1 MNRKILIQGF
11 LKMFVPLLVGTVTAI
26 AAGVS
31 AGLMFGYDPKHTFFY
46 IVMPILGGG
55 IGEGILPLS
64 IGYAALGGGIEGAQ
78 WLIHNFH
85 TAEWD
90 DWLTDVGAAAVAL
103 GLVWAWRR
111 YRRGD

>member
-1 MNRKILIQGF
+1 MLTRRRLFFFVLVAAMLFVALAPGEIVEPYGTGDNRHAFAFGVL
-11 LKMFVPLLVGTVTAI
+11 PLVSAI
-26 AAGVS
+26 AWPRLRLRVQLA
-31 AGLMFGYDPKHTFFY
+31 
-46 IVMPILGGG
+46 
-55 IGEGILPLS
+55 
-64 IGYAALGGGIEGAQ
+64 GYAALGGGIEGAQ